1 MAVEYQGTIENN
13 VEIRLA
19 SGYYNA
25 TVINGDNTVAN
36 NVNMSNLTHTVYV
49 NSDLTTTIKLKVH
62 RYYDIYRIPT
72 LTFINKETAYTFKS
86 DEFIDDESNS
96 KNYEIEVNYS
106 PISESVYDKLRLAVK
121 CQCVLTYAYVNVS
134 LSNCTCNYPKGE
146 YIDTDTTFE
155 ITCNNDYEFQIMPTL
170 NYTVSN
176 ESYSREFSK
185 IDDCTYR
192 ITEKLVKGR
201 YYNIVG
207 EASKKTIFT
216 DKYGLITAYRL
227 TIEELRE
234 ISKSRWNKRELNPVS
249 VSGTT
254 IYYVPNDEY
263 IDTAKY
269 VVSLI
274 KLFIKLN
281 TENKDKLYFGPF
293 DMDMECDTIDND
305 LVVLNCGS
313 VYIKGVYGNSI
324 DYEDTDIEIY
334 LPYIGF
340 TKLVTTDFMNKNVS
354 LSYQVNV
361 INGESLAIISADNN
375 VMATYSCNISVHIP
389 FQLGSNEYI
398 NPELSPNNN
407 YLYNENPFIYVKAHC
422 AVNPDETLP
431 YHDTKFYAV
440 LGTLSGYTEAT
451 EIDFEVI
458 SDFITK
464 TEIDEIKSLLSNG
477 VFL

>member
-1 MAVEYQGTIENN
+1 MPD
-13 VEIRLA
+13 IRFPA
-19 SGYYNA
+19 GYYSA
-25 TVINGDNTVAN
+25 TVISGDNTIVN
-36 NVNMSNLTHTVYV
+36 NVNMSNSAQTVTID
-49 NSDLTTTIKLKVH
+49 SSLKTIIKLKIL
-62 RYYDIYRIPT
+62 RYYDAYSLPLLSYT
-72 LTFINKETAYTFKS
+72 NKETSYVFKS
-86 DEFIDDESNS
+86 DEFTVNESNN
-96 KNYEIEVNYS
+96 KIFEIEVDYS
-106 PISESVYDKLRLAVK
+106 NIAESVYNKLRLLVK
-121 CQCVLTYAYVNVS
+121 CQAVLTYAYVNIS
-134 LSNCTCNYPKGE
+134 LSNCICNYPKGE
-146 YIDTDTTFE
+146 FIDTDTTFE
-155 ITCNNDYEFQIMPTL
+155 IKCDDKYEFQITPTFT
-170 NYTVSN
+170 YSIGTD
-176 ESYSREFSK
+176 SYSDEFNK

-192 ITEKLVKGR
+192 ITRKLVKGR

-207 EASKKTIFT
+207 EASKKTVFT

-234 ISKSRWNKRELNPVS
+234 IAKSRWNKREINPVS

-293 DMDMECDTIDND
+293 DMNMECDTIDND

-313 VYIKGVYGNSI
+313 VNIKGIYGNSI
-324 DYEDTDIEIY
+324 DYDDTDIEIY
-334 LPYIGF
+334 LPYVGF
-340 TKLVTTDFMNKNVS
+340 IKLATTDFMNKNVS
-354 LSYQVNV
+354 LSYQINV

-389 FQLGSNEYI
+389 FQLGANEYI
-398 NPELSPNNN
+398 NLEFSPNNN
-407 YLYNENPFIYVKAHC
+407 YLYNESPFIYVKTHC

-431 YHDTKFYAV
+431 YHNTKFYSV
-440 LGTLSGYTEAT
+440 LGKLSGYTEAT